1 MKKGAFIIGL
11 VFLLL
16 GAPFLWAGGGAEKPE
31 KAAKEET
38 PTIRIIAFAQGF
50 AWPELFGATGT
61 ERTDLLKQLEKE
73 VGARIEIEW
82 GDETA
87 VRQKVLTDL
96 IAHTGRYDILLSGS
110 AAGIQAYGHGGFL
123 EPLDEYF
130 EQYPSKYFDSKDAY
144 QKYLDANRMPPGGKL
159 YGLPYYSFGAG
170 IMYRKDIFDRYGL
183 VPPTTTEELFDVLEA
198 LKQGFEKDGLT
209 DVYPVT
215 MRGAPGEEPTLDL
228 TGFVYAYSG
237 YASWF
242 DGGYI
247 TAADIKENNAKP
259 ILNKP
264 DFKDGFKAYVDMCRR
279 YGPPGVSTHT
289 WVDMM
294 NIYAAGKA
302 AILMPSAIN
311 AYAALGITE
320 DPAVKNNTRFAKI
333 PVGPSGEQIQSF
345 WTFSMSINKNSN
357 NKVKAWKVLAYLT
370 GKQAMQAFADR
381 TQWPNVTM
389 KSVMWSDTL
398 VNRYGEDEIRLNE
411 ESIMEAD
418 PYYFPYIPELSEFAD
433 QIGTAASRAIAGQD
447 IDAVLNEL
455 QTWALGRMFKAGYY
469 E

>member
-1 MKKGAFIIGL
+1 MKGRIFIFVFMFL
-11 VFLLL
+11 VLC
-16 GAPFLWAGGGAEKPE
+16 APFLWGSGGGAEK
-31 KAAKEET
+31 EEEF
-38 PTIRIIAFAQGF
+38 PTIRVLAFAQGF
-50 AWPELFGATGT
+50 AWPELFGGSGT
-61 ERTDLLKQLEKE
+61 ERTPLLEQLEKE

-96 IAHTGRYDILLSGS
+96 IAHTGRYDILLAGS
-110 AAGIQAYGHGGFL
+110 AAGIQSYGHGGFL
-123 EPLDEYF
+123 EPLDD
-130 EQYPSKYFDSKDAY
+130 YFDEHPTDY
-144 QKYLDANRMPPGGKL
+144 FDPDNVYEKYLDANRMPPGGKL
-159 YGLPYYSFGAG
+159 FALPYYSFGAG

-183 VPPTTTEELFDVLEA
+183 TPPKTTDELMSVLKA
-198 LKQGFEKDGLT
+198 LKRGFERDGIVN
-209 DVYPVT
+209 VYPVT

-242 DGGYI
+242 EGGLI
-247 TAADIKENNAKP
+247 KANEIKEKNAKP
-259 ILNKP
+259 IFTSP
-264 DFKDGFKAYVDMCRR
+264 DFKQGFKAFVDISRE
-279 YGPPGVSTHT
+279 YGPPGISTHT

-320 DPAVKNNTRFAKI
+320 NPDVKNNTRFAKI
-333 PVGPSGEQIQSF
+333 PTGPSGKQIQSF
-345 WTFSMSINKNSN
+345 WTFSMGINRDSK
-357 NKVKAWKVLAYLT
+357 NKVKAWKVLTYLT
-370 GKQAMQAFADR
+370 GESAMQAFADR

-411 ESIMEAD
+411 ESIMEAE
-418 PYYFPYIPELSEFAD
+418 PYYFPYIPELTEFAD
-433 QIGTAASRAIAGQD
+433 KIGTAASRSIAGED
-447 IDAVLNEL
+447 IDSVLNEL
-455 QTWALGRMFKAGYY
+455 QTWALGRMFKGGYY
-469 E
+469 Q

>member
-1 MKKGAFIIGL
+1 MKGRIFLCISVLL
-11 VFLLL
+11 VLCV
-16 GAPFLWAGGGAEKPE
+16 PFLMGSGGGAEK
-31 KAAKEET
+31 EEEF
-38 PTIRIIAFAQGF
+38 PTIRVLAFAQGF
-50 AWPELFGATGT
+50 AWPELFGGNGT
-61 ERTDLLKQLEKE
+61 ERTPLLEQLEQD

-96 IAHTGRYDILLSGS
+96 IAHTGRYDILLAGS
-110 AAGIQAYGHGGFL
+110 AAGIQSYGHGGFL
-123 EPLDEYF
+123 EPLDDYFDEHPTEYF
-130 EQYPSKYFDSKDAY
+130 DPEDVYE
-144 QKYLDANRMPPGGKL
+144 KYLDANRMPPGGKL
-159 YGLPYYSFGAG
+159 YALPYYSFGAG
-170 IMYRKDIFDRYGL
+170 IMYRKDLFDRYGL
-183 VPPTTTEELFDVLEA
+183 KPPKTTDELMSVLEA
-198 LKQGFEKDGLT
+198 LKQGFARDGIT

-242 DGGYI
+242 EDGLVK
-247 TAADIKENNAKP
+247 ADQIKDKNAKP
-259 ILNKP
+259 IFTSP
-264 DFKDGFKAYVDMCRR
+264 DFKDGFKAFVDISRE
-279 YGPPGVSTHT
+279 YGPPGISTHT

-311 AYAALGITE
+311 AYAALQITE
-320 DPAVKNNTRFAKI
+320 NPDVKNNTRFAKI
-333 PVGPSGEQIQSF
+333 PVGPSGKQIQSF
-345 WTFSMSINKNSN
+345 WTFSMGINRDSK
-357 NKVKAWKVLAYLT
+357 NKVKAWKVLTYLT
-370 GKQAMQAFADR
+370 GESAMQAFADR

-411 ESIMEAD
+411 ESIMEAE
-418 PYYFPYIPELSEFAD
+418 PYYFPYIPELTEFAD
-433 QIGTAASRAIAGQD
+433 KIGTAASRAIAGED

-455 QTWALGRMFKAGYY
+455 QTWALGRMFKGGYY
-469 E
+469 Q